1 MFAASSVS
9 GNSQLGARR
18 LRQLYATIVSRPLCA
33 ALIITALLT
42 GLRLSATPIAS
53 DVGWQLWIA
62 RQIHL
67 GANLYT
73 DIIETNPPLWF
84 WMGLPVDRAASL
96 LGIRS
101 ESVLIVTV
109 GLLVALSL
117 SATEGLIRHI
127 AARKRLLLLAY
138 GALVLMGMPWL
149 HVGQREQIALIGTVP
164 YAALIAAR
172 REGSPVAPLL
182 AVLIGLGAGLG
193 FALKHYFLIVPALL
207 ELWLLAGTRR
217 RWRPLRPETVA
228 IGSVGIAY
236 AVGIFLFERDFLSNI
251 VPLVRLAYGTFG
263 PHSLRF
269 LFGLHAM
276 VGLITFGFVA
286 AHAFVLRG
294 AKIPFTGALLVAAL
308 GFGAVYFIQFKGWPY
323 HAIPLLG
330 CTALALAALL
340 AEAARPP
347 RMLVLVAPAL
357 LLLPIALGVKQSVE
371 DARSP
376 DVLQAIS
383 GLPPGTP
390 VGFIS
395 EDTSVAWSIIPQ
407 HQFRNPLRYNGFW
420 MLGAVE
426 QNELAGSPDP
436 RLTELGRRVVRETV
450 ADFRCMPPLRIIVSH
465 PKQGS
470 WSEQTLD
477 PLPFF
482 LRNPDFAEFLG
493 HYRLIQRSSFDVYEI
508 VSPIPVSPQS
518 ACRPGA

>member
-1 MFAASSVS
+1 MSAASSVS
-9 GNSQLGARR
+9 GNSRLGASRF
-18 LRQLYATIVSRPLCA
+18 RQLFAVMASRPLCA
-33 ALIITALLT
+33 ALIVTALLT
-42 GLRLSATPIAS
+42 GSRLTGSIAS
-53 DVGWQLWIA
+53 DVAWQLWIA
-62 RQIHL
+62 KQIHL

-84 WMGLPVDRAASL
+84 WMGLPVDRVASL
-96 LGIRS
+96 LSIRS
-101 ESVLIVTV
+101 EAVLIVTIGV
-109 GLLVALSL
+109 LVALSL
-117 SATEGLIRHI
+117 SATEALIRHI

-172 REGSPVAPLL
+172 REGRPSAPLL
-182 AVLIGLGAGLG
+182 AALIGLGGGLG

-207 ELWLLAGTRR
+207 ELWLLSGAPR

-228 IGSVGIAY
+228 IGTVGIAY
-236 AVGIFLFERDFLSNI
+236 AAGVFLLERDFLSNI

-263 PHSLRF
+263 PGSLRF
-269 LFGLHAM
+269 LFGLHAV

-286 AHAFVLRG
+286 AYAYVRRG
-294 AKIPFTGALLVAAL
+294 PKVPLSGALLVAAF
-308 GFGAVYFIQFKGWPY
+308 GFGAAYFIQFKGWPY

-330 CTALALAALL
+330 CAALALAALL
-340 AEAARPP
+340 AETARPP
-347 RMLVLVAPAL
+347 RMMVLLAPAL
-357 LLLPIALGVKQSVE
+357 LLLPIALGAKQSIE

-376 DVLQAIS
+376 DLLQAIS

-395 EDTSVAWSIIPQ
+395 EDTSVAWSVILQ
-407 HQFRNPLRYNGFW
+407 HQFANPLRYNGFW

-436 RLTELGRRVVRETV
+436 RLTELGRRVVKETV
-450 ADFRCMPPLRIIVSH
+450 ADFGCMPPRRIIVSH

-482 LRNPDFAEFLG
+482 LRNPSFAEFLG

-508 VSPIPVSPQS
+508 VSPIPRLAPS